1 MYFCVCISIH
11 THTQVKNLYKNKI
24 RISAIFAQVIKS
36 DVDKIALR

>member
-1 MYFCVCISIH
+1 MYIYTY